1 MSNQTIP
8 WKRQLSIP
16 GTSSPT
22 MGSAIP
28 TTATNVI
35 YIYECSD
42 LQVFIEMFKFNRRLV
57 QQEPLRSILSGKPL
71 FASHTSTLKWTL
83 QALRLTQALNVRRTN
98 KSQVCVMGIPRTL
111 AFNHVQTG

>member
-1 MSNQTIP
+1 MEAPVIDPRYFESDYG
-8 WKRQLSIP
+8 KC
-16 GTSSPT
+16 
-22 MGSAIP
+22 P